1 MVAAA
6 GPALREKP
14 RTKRPPGLPLF
25 EVVYV
30 IFFCIVHTKKV
41 SSLLARIKYKH
52 CSEDFIG
59 FLPFL

>member
-30 IFFCIVHTKKV
+30 IFFCSVHIRKV
-41 SSLLARIKYKH
+41 SSLPARIKNKH
-52 CSEDFIG
+52 CSEDLIG
-59 FLPFL
+59 KKPFL